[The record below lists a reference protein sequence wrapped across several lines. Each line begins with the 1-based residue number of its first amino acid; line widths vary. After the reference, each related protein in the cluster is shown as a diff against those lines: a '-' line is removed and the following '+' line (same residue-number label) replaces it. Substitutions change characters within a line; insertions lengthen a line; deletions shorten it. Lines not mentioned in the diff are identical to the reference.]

1 VQLLD
6 DKSEHMG
13 SSIASQSIGGDLPH
27 SSLRSFSPES
37 CWFIIRVCPQR
48 CEPFL
53 IKRFDISD
61 GRTGSLNLKLNFKD
75 VNVEGLSGVKFDR
88 AV

>member
-1 VQLLD
+1 ML
-6 DKSEHMG
+6 
-13 SSIASQSIGGDLPH
+13 ISQYAKTGYPAAG
-27 SSLRSFSPES
+27 F
-37 CWFIIRVCPQR
+37 PQV
-48 CEPFL
+48 EPFL

-88 AV
+88 AVWVLNKEKYQISSFSFVINNSNLLIYQYKV

>member
-1 VQLLD
+1 MGDTSCIINV
-6 DKSEHMG
+6 SHML
-13 SSIASQSIGGDLPH
+13 ISQYAKTGYPAAG
-27 SSLRSFSPES
+27 F
-37 CWFIIRVCPQR
+37 PQV
-48 CEPFL
+48 EPFL